1 MLDNLEHYGVRG
13 IALQWFKS
21 YLSCRKQFVQYNG
34 YNSSGHTHAVGV
46 QSRYKICN
54 AKLGPVVFEPK
65 MAGVCW
71 KRKWKV
77 QLMCIYMILTKTLNM
92 PLF

>member
-1 MLDNLEHYGVRG
+1 MVGCD
-13 IALQWFKS
+13 
-21 YLSCRKQFVQYNG
+21 LSNW
-34 YNSSGHTHAVGV
+34 SGLGEAGHAHAVGV

-54 AKLGPVVFEPK
+54 AKLGAVVCDPK
-65 MAGVCW
+65 IAGVCW

-77 QLMCIYMILTKTLNM
+77 QLMCIYMILTKTLSI